1 MSDTHTDNDTVTVV
15 ANDSQ
20 KSPRVYKVLLMTLP
34 VGVVIGTIIFMFA
47 YFHMER
53 EDERN
58 HAVIIS
64 HGLRVSDLEDMVGKL
79 TDRIGSRD
87 IETEE
92 GRGGLRRAA
101 SMIEGGL
108 GPQNVGYP
116 VKRSE
121 GEAAYGR
128 LWKSLYV
135 EIRGEEDPEEV
146 VFAAVSFAGAGEVAD
161 ANCVSTLM
169 MLASSM
175 AREKSAKTLR
185 FVFLPMDKSPDQQ
198 NRWLL
203 DRCLNPGES
212 CVGIIGLQTMKG
224 SPEAGGAD
232 WDALAPKDAD
242 KAWWSFVSK
251 EGSVGGQK
259 TSSPPSP
266 PSVWVSHAVYST
278 ETWVGERTDRLEPTL
293 DAAREIRTWL
303 LKAAR

>member
-1 MSDTHTDNDTVTVV
+1 MSDALVSNVVTK
-15 ANDSQ
+15 DPQ
-20 KSPRVYKVLLMTLP
+20 KSPLVYKVLLMTLP

-47 YFHMER
+47 YFYMER
-53 EDERN
+53 EEERD

-121 GEAAYGR
+121 GEAAHGR

-135 EIRGEEDPEEV
+135 EIRGEDDPEEII
-146 VFAAVSFAGAGEVAD
+146 FAAVSYAGAGEVAD
-161 ANCVSTLM
+161 SNCVSTLM
-169 MLASSM
+169 MLASAM
-175 AREKSAKTLR
+175 AREKPAKTLR
-185 FVFLPMDKSPDQQ
+185 FVFLPMNKSPDQQ

-203 DRCLNPGES
+203 DRCLKDGES
-212 CVGIIGLQTMKG
+212 CVGIIGLQTMTG
-224 SPEAGGAD
+224 SPKAGGAD
-232 WDALAPKDAD
+232 WEAITSSDAD
-242 KAWWSFVSK
+242 KAWWDFVSN
-251 EGSVGGQK
+251 ESSSEIK
-259 TSSPPSP
+259 TSSSP
-266 PSVWVSHAVYST
+266 PSVWVSHAVYSP
-278 ETWVGERTDRLEPTL
+278 EAWVDKRADRLAHTL
-293 DAAREIRTWL
+293 DAVREIRAWL